1 MAKRLKK
8 KSTKGNK
15 ISKKILFILLIFIML
30 VALII
35 SIIRDV
41 KSLKKISDNID
52 IIHDESN
59 NYQDNTVQE
68 QNTIEV
74 NIEEVPDTVGSYKVL
89 GTLVIDKIELTKN
102 ILDKTTD
109 ESLNLSVTKFYGPK
123 INEKGNFCITGHN
136 YKDTFAKLDNIKIND
151 TFYIIDKENEQKV
164 TYKVYDKY
172 TVNPN
177 ELDCLD
183 QNTNGKR
190 EVTIIT
196 CNPGGLTRLIVKAK
210 EV

>member
-109 ESLNLSVTKFYGPK
+109 ETLNLSVTKFYGPK

>member
-1 MAKRLKK
+1 
-8 KSTKGNK
+8 
-15 ISKKILFILLIFIML
+15 ML

>member
-8 KSTKGNK
+8 KSTKVNK
-15 ISKKILFILLIFIML
+15 ISKKILFILLIFIIL

>member
-1 MAKRLKK
+1 LAKRLKK

>member
-15 ISKKILFILLIFIML
+15 ISKKILFILLIFIMF

-35 SIIRDV
+35 SIISDV

>member
-8 KSTKGNK
+8 NSKNK
-15 ISKKILFILLIFIML
+15 ISRRIIFVLLIFIML

-35 SIIRDV
+35 SILKDLNSLKNIAQNIDMIRDE
-41 KSLKKISDNID
+41 SENYQENAIQEEIAID
-52 IIHDESN
+52 I
-59 NYQDNTVQE
+59 E
-68 QNTIEV
+68 Q
-74 NIEEVPDTVGSYKVL
+74 VPDKIASYNVL
-89 GTLVIDKIELTKN
+89 GTLVIDKIGIQKN

-136 YKDTFAKLDNIKIND
+136 YKDTFAKLDNLEIND
-151 TFYIIDKENEQKV
+151 TFYIVNKENEQKV
-164 TYKVYDKY
+164 TYKIYDKY
-172 TVNPN
+172 TVNPT

-183 QNTNGKR
+183 QNTDNKR

-196 CNPGGLTRLIVKAK
+196 CNPGGLTRLIVKAR